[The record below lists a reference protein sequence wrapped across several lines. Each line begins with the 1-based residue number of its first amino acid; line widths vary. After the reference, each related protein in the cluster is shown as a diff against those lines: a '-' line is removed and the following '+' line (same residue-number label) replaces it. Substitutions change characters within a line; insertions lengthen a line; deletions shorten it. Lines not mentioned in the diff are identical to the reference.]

1 MQEMGIESSLTDD
14 ILSGKKTIEGR
25 LGKPK
30 FLKIQDGDV
39 VSIRRDIWQNNE
51 IVKSYPDA
59 TRIYVDQVLYFES
72 FKEML
77 SALDYREIVPSAK
90 SPNDVLKIY
99 NKIYTAEDEQEFG
112 VVAILFE
119 LV

>member
-1 MQEMGIESSLTDD
+1 MQEIGIESSLTDD
-14 ILSGKKTIEGR
+14 ILNGKKTIEGR

-30 FLKIQDGDV
+30 FLKIKDGDI

-51 IVKSYPDA
+51 IIKSYPDA
-59 TRIYVDQVLYFES
+59 ARIYVDQVLYFET
-72 FKEML
+72 FTEML
-77 SALDYREIVPSAK
+77 SALDYREIIPNAK
-90 SPNDVLKIY
+90 SANDVLKVY
-99 NKIYTAEDEQEFG
+99 NKIYTAKDEQEFG